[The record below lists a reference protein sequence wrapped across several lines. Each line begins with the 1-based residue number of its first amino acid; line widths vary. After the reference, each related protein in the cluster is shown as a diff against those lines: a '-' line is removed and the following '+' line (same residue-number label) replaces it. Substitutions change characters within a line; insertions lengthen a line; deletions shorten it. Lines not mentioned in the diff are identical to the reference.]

1 METRELVIIG
11 AGPGGYAAAFLASDL
26 GIKTTLIDTEINPGG
41 VCLYKGCIP
50 SKALLHIANVLSE
63 AQLSKNF
70 GVEFGRP
77 KIDIN
82 KMRSWKNDVIT
93 KLTSGLGSL
102 TRQRKIEYIK
112 GEATFISS
120 NNIEIKK
127 EGNAQETIG
136 FENVIIA
143 TGSCPA
149 KIPGLSIVSP
159 NLLDST
165 SALYLNDI
173 PKTMLIIGG
182 GYIGLELGTVYA
194 ALGTE
199 ITVAEMLPRLMNG
212 ADADLVNVLSKNLH
226 SKFKSVKLNTKVL
239 EIKEAKK
246 GISITFEEK
255 DGKRTDNFFDKVLI
269 CIGRK
274 PNSKNLGIENTKV
287 KIDEKGFIIVDNQMR
302 TEDKN
307 IFAIGDVVGE
317 PMLAHKASHE
327 GRVAAEVIAG
337 HNSFF
342 DPKVIPAVVFTDP
355 EIAWC
360 GITEDQAKSE
370 NKNITVSKFP
380 WAASGRAL
388 TIGRT
393 DGLTKLIIDS
403 DSERVLGVGI
413 VGKGA
418 GDLISEGALAIEM
431 GANAT
436 DIKLTIHPHPT
447 LSETLMESAEVFFGQ
462 STHVFRPKK

>member
-360 GITEDQAKSE
+360 GITEEQAKSE